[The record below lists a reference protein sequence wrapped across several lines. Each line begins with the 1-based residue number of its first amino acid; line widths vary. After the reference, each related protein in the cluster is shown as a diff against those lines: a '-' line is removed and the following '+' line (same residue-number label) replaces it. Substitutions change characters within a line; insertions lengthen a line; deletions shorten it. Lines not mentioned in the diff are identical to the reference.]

1 MALDLSCPLCKK
13 FRHETNHTG
22 ASEEDFDR
30 PMAIDGPSLNTHIP
44 SSQPTDN
51 KHSTFHL
58 ASQAWVDLTPPAP
71 QATSC
76 SPPPAVATILANIAK
91 WARADH
97 SNFDTASQAELTA
110 LPPHSVAHTQAFE
123 LGINLDQLI
132 QSLPNV

>member
-1 MALDLSCPLCKK
+1 MAV
-13 FRHETNHTG
+13 
-22 ASEEDFDR
+22 
-30 PMAIDGPSLNTHIP
+30 DGPSLNTHIP

-51 KHSTFHL
+51 EHSVFRL
-58 ASQAWVDLTPPAP
+58 ASQAWVDSTPPAL
-71 QATSC
+71 QATSR
-76 SPPPAVATILANIAK
+76 SPPLAVAAILADIAK

-97 SNFDTASQAELTA
+97 SNFDTTSQAELTA